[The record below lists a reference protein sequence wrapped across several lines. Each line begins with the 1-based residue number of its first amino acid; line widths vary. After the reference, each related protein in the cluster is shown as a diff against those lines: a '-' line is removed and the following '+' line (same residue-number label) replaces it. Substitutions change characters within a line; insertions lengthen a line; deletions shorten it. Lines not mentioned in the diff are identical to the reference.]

1 MMRIS
6 AYVNR
11 INHNIDK
18 EVFMIGIIGSGNVGA
33 NTAFFL
39 AEKGVDHVTLFDIQD
54 GLAQGKALDMME
66 AAPIRGY
73 RTVISGTD
81 DPRDVLNADI
91 IIITAGAVRKPGMDR
106 DALFQ
111 ANKDIIIDYAVKIT
125 RPDTRVIIV
134 TEPVDLLTTLFARHS
149 TLSPEKIMG
158 LGGILDA
165 TRLRFLIADELGV
178 SMENVAAQVVGR
190 HSDDMIILQ
199 DYCCVSGVPVEHFLS
214 VETIENLFGRTREAG
229 GLIVELAGRAS
240 AYYGPSAVAADLAE
254 AVCHDTGRVLSVS
267 RMLSGQFGIT
277 ETALSLPCV
286 INRAGASRILEPRL
300 DDSQVQTLKTSAR
313 TIQEALKE
321 DTHA

>member
-1 MMRIS
+1 
-6 AYVNR
+6 
-11 INHNIDK
+11 
-18 EVFMIGIIGSGNVGA
+18 MIGIIGSGNVGA

-54 GLAQGKALDMME
+54 GLAKGKALDMME

-73 RTVISGTD
+73 RTTIAGTD
-81 DPRDVLNADI
+81 DPDSVLDSDI
-91 IIITAGAVRKPGMDR
+91 VILTAGSVRKPGMDR

-111 ANKDIIIDYAVKIT
+111 ANKKIIIDYAGQIT
-125 RPDTRVIIV
+125 GPDTRVIIV
-134 TEPVDLLTTLFARHS
+134 SEPVDLLTTLFARY
-149 TLSPEKIMG
+149 SPLPPEQVMG

-165 TRLRFLIADELGV
+165 TRLRFLIAAELGV

-190 HSDDMIILQ
+190 HSDDMIILE

-214 VETIENLFGRTREAG
+214 RETIDNLFDQTREAG
-229 GLIVELAGRAS
+229 NLIVELAGRAS

-254 AVCHDTGRVLSVS
+254 AICHDTGRVLSVS

-277 ETALSLPCV
+277 GAALSLPCM
-286 INRAGASRILEPRL
+286 INRTGASRILEPRL
-300 DDSQVQTLKTSAR
+300 EETQIKTLKTSAR
-313 TIQEALKE
+313 IIQETLKE

>member
-1 MMRIS
+1 
-6 AYVNR
+6 
-11 INHNIDK
+11 
-18 EVFMIGIIGSGNVGA
+18 MIGIIGSGNVGA

-73 RTVISGTD
+73 RTVISGAN
-81 DPRDVLNADI
+81 DPQDVLNADI
-91 IIITAGAVRKPGMDR
+91 VIITAGAVRKPGMDR

-111 ANKDIIIDYAVKIT
+111 ANKDIIIDYAKKIN

-134 TEPVDLLTTLFARHS
+134 SEPVDLLTTLFARHS
-149 TLSPEKIMG
+149 SLPPDKIMG

-214 VETIENLFGRTREAG
+214 RETIDRLFDQTRQAG
-229 GLIVELAGRAS
+229 SLIVELAGRAS

-254 AVCHDTGRVLSVS
+254 AICHDTGRVLSVS

-277 ETALSLPCV
+277 DAALSMPCV
-286 INRAGASRILEPRL
+286 INRMGASRILEPSL
-300 DDSQVQTLKTSAR
+300 DNNQIDILKIGAR
-313 TIQEALKE
+313 AIQATIKE

>member
-1 MMRIS
+1 
-6 AYVNR
+6 
-11 INHNIDK
+11 
-18 EVFMIGIIGSGNVGA
+18 MIGIIGSGNVGA

-54 GLAQGKALDMME
+54 GLARGKALDMME

-73 RTVISGTD
+73 RTTISGTD
-81 DPRDVLNADI
+81 DPARVMDADI
-91 IIITAGAVRKPGMDR
+91 VIITAGSVRKPGMDR
-106 DALFQ
+106 EALFQ
-111 ANKDIIIDYAVKIT
+111 ANQEIIIDYAGKIT
-125 RPDTRVIIV
+125 GPDTRVIIV
-134 TEPVDLLTTLFARHS
+134 SEPVDLLTTLFARHS
-149 TLSPEKIMG
+149 SLSPDRIMG

-190 HSDDMIILQ
+190 HSDDMIILK
-199 DYCCVSGVPVEHFLS
+199 DYCCVSGVPIEQFLS
-214 VETIENLFGRTREAG
+214 AKTIENLFDQTREAG

-254 AVCHDTGRVLSVS
+254 AICHDTGRVLSVS

-277 ETALSLPCV
+277 EAALSLPCI
-286 INRAGASRILEPRL
+286 INRAGAARILEPRL
-300 DDSQVQTLKTSAR
+300 ADSQIQTLKTSAR
-313 TIQEALKE
+313 TIQETLKE